1 MVAWGKRDSERSP
14 RSCANHRFLRP
25 RGGAGEAILLGTSY
39 SAALPGR
46 WEIGFSLTRGCIRR
60 LIDPRLISIAPPGA
74 NLLLRPGWPLN
85 PIP

>member
-14 RSCANHRFLRP
+14 RLCANHRSLRP
-25 RGGAGEAILLGTSY
+25 RGGAGESNPPWLVLFLPPFQGVGKLG
-39 SAALPGR
+39 
-46 WEIGFSLTRGCIRR
+46 SLTRGCIRR

-74 NLLLRPGWPLN
+74 NLLLRPGWPFN